1 MGLWKMLR
9 MCGYNCRY
17 QRNVILMEPYLLV
30 LLMSELGMSN
40 LFTKPF
46 CSVPVWQLPGA
57 AKH

>member
-1 MGLWKMLR
+1 MLR